1 MAFDRLL
8 FGTAGVPNSTAKK
21 NNPVEGVS
29 RIHELGLDC
38 MQLEF
43 AHGVR
48 MKEEVSSALRKVS
61 YELGVPLT
69 SHGPYYINLNARE
82 QDKIDSSVERII
94 QTAKISDL
102 CGAESMTFHAAF
114 YMKDSPYDVFD
125 LVEKS
130 LNVIEERLSRLD
142 IEIELRPE
150 LTGKTSQFGSLEEL
164 ISLSKSVASCK
175 PCMDFSHLYAR
186 TGSVNDYDGF
196 CQTLET
202 LKGELGANA
211 LKEMHI
217 HISGISSNSKGDL
230 KHLNL
235 EKSKFNWKDLM
246 RALKDQ
252 DCRGYVICNSPNLEV
267 DAAMLKQYYMA
278 L

>member
-1 MAFDRLL
+1 MRFDRLL
-8 FGTAGVPNSTAKK
+8 FGTAGIPNSTVRKS
-21 NNPVEGVS
+21 NPIEGVKQ
-29 RIHELGLDC
+29 IHALGLDC

-48 MKEEVSSALRKVS
+48 MKDEVSSGLRKVS
-61 YELGVPLT
+61 YELGIPLT

-130 LNVIEERLSRLD
+130 LNVIEERLSKLD

-150 LTGKTSQFGSLEEL
+150 LTGKTSQFGSLDEL
-164 ISLSKSVASCK
+164 VTLTKNVNSCK

-186 TGSVNDYDGF
+186 TEKYNTYEEF
-196 CQTLET
+196 CEVLDS
-202 LKGELGANA
+202 LRSKLGDEA
-211 LKEMHI
+211 LRNMHI

-235 EKSKFNWKDLM
+235 EDSDFNWRDLM
-246 RALKDQ
+246 RALKDKN
-252 DCRGYVICNSPNLEV
+252 CRGYVISNSPNLEV
-267 DAAMLKQYYMA
+267 DAKMLKDYYMT